1 MESILEILK
10 MLASAAVGGGLLWMF
25 NFRRRVQHQGN
36 ELDGADFD
44 LVSKTVKQA
53 MSDLKNLSD
62 RIGQLETEKTAI
74 LDRIGDLERENQT
87 LKKENQH
94 LEKVLRAY
102 MTEKNPNLRKI

>member
-1 MESILEILK
+1 MEWLIEILK
-10 MLASAAVGGGLLWMF
+10 MVASALAGGGAIWLF
-25 NFRRRVQHQGN
+25 NFRRRIRRQGN
-36 ELDGADFD
+36 ELEGADFD

-102 MTEKNPNLRKI
+102 MTEKNPNLRTL